1 MGSIENVW
9 NELTNVVQELRK
21 VAGAGHVESEGFCVG
36 VRLVLYGTEWVQVG
50 GSPTRP
56 QECKVLNV
64 GVHIL
69 LISRE

>member
-36 VRLVLYGTEWVQVG
+36 VRLVL
-50 GSPTRP
+50 
-56 QECKVLNV
+56 
-64 GVHIL
+64 
-69 LISRE
+69 